1 MMRRM
6 LLEQAEV
13 VRRGGDPKAVVRDAE
28 ANRCIGLPIIDR
40 ERYITGFP
48 RARMYREVSGT
59 PGPVVPEGFVFQAGQ
74 PEEIRV
80 AYRRAMGLEIEPPR
94 HARADA
100 R

>member
-1 MMRRM
+1 
-6 LLEQAEV
+6 
-13 VRRGGDPKAVVRDAE
+13 
-28 ANRCIGLPIIDR
+28 
-40 ERYITGFP
+40 
-48 RARMYREVSGT
+48 MYREASGT

-74 PEEIRV
+74 PEEVRV